1 MAKKTADN
9 VSIFKFFLKTDKIGR
24 LSLDDVSQSGD
35 KVELYFFRSLTKA
48 QKGKISAGCI
58 DAT

>member
-9 VSIFKFFLKTDKIGR
+9 VSIFKFFLKTNKIGR

-35 KVELYFFRSLTKA
+35 KVELYFST
-48 QKGKISAGCI
+48 
-58 DAT
+58 